1 MTKVAL
7 ISTLLLVGF
16 IAKAQ
21 EIQGKAEYFS
31 KSIIKT
37 DLTKIKLGDKDS
49 PDPELDKM
57 LKDALKSA
65 SEKQY
70 VLTFNKTECLYEEE
84 QKLNK
89 PSGSSG
95 GMSIMVKLA
104 TAGKKYIS
112 VKDKKSIIE
121 DEIFGKEFLI
131 EEPLE
136 KPEWKLINETKK
148 IGDYTCYK
156 AELVIPVSDKLKAEY
171 EDFLKNEEKKPA
183 LFKMEKPEDL
193 LVTAWYT
200 PEVPVSFGPDNYWG
214 LPGLILEVNDG
225 LSVILCSKVVV
236 NSKEKLKI
244 KQPSTG
250 EKISQKKFDKIKKEK
265 YDSMKNDDGVIILR
279 Q

>member
-37 DLTKIKLGDKDS
+37 DLTNLKIRDKDS

-95 GMSIMVKLA
+95 GMSIMVKLE
-104 TAGKKYIS
+104 TAGKKYMN

-171 EDFLKNEEKKPA
+171 EEFLKKEEKKPA

-193 LVTAWYT
+193 VVTAWYT

-250 EKISQKKFDKIKKEK
+250 EKISQMKFDKIKKEK
-265 YDSMKNDDGVIILR
+265 YDSMKNDDGVIIFK